1 MFIQMT
7 AAASWVSL
15 CINLCLGTSVRFLE
29 AGVTLAHP
37 RKIGSFKDH
46 EEGRQYTRVSLS
58 NLEDEGLNS
67 KVHW

>member
-1 MFIQMT
+1 MFIRMT
-7 AAASWVSL
+7 VAASWVSL
-15 CINLCLGTSVRFLE
+15 RINLCLGMSVRFLG

-37 RKIGSFKDH
+37 RKIRSFKDRQ
-46 EEGRQYTRVSLS
+46 EGRQYTRVSLS